1 MIIKK
6 LYEYDYINIFLP
18 FLMGGMLEY
27 TKDRIEGSSSGTI
40 NGIEREPKDINDNYN
55 HMKYFK
61 LIIKDTC

>member
-1 MIIKK
+1 
-6 LYEYDYINIFLP
+6 
-18 FLMGGMLEY
+18 MGGMLEY